1 MNPTDLRLTFAALRE
16 TKAMFHAKPQRGRKD
31 AKGLTMF
38 ERLIAN
44 GNQAAE
50 RKVRVVRQQLS
61 IGELPDGVAVVPSES
76 GIILSG
82 RGLRMRLV
90 RDVRLRTFAD
100 LVRRMLP

>member
-1 MNPTDLRLTFAALRE
+1 
-16 TKAMFHAKPQRGRKD
+16 
-31 AKGLTMF
+31 MF
-38 ERLIAN
+38 ERLIAK

-61 IGELPDGVAVVPSES
+61 IAELPDGVAVTVGET

-90 RDVRLRTFAD
+90 RDVRLRAFAD